1 MTVCEVVAK
10 SGLKL
15 LICGIFLILLPGS
28 GHAKPAEYQFEPTIK
43 LGVDNLVLSGS
54 ALRSVLFIKGYSIA
68 FYLPKK
74 ISSFDEVASLPNTA
88 FRIMIIPH
96 KELDAKAWT
105 DSIERG
111 FSKNLSDQELLQMRP
126 FMDALNQELTQMKGV
141 DVGDICTLD
150 FIPQKGVI
158 VGKNGTQSKAIG
170 DRVFFNNIL
179 GIWLGDVPAD
189 EELKKTILGQ

>member
-1 MTVCEVVAK
+1 MTFRKLGTK
-10 SGLKL
+10 SGWKSVL
-15 LICGIFLILLPGS
+15 CGIFLIVLSDLGY
-28 GHAKPAEYQFEPTIK
+28 AKPAEYQFEPSIK
-43 LGVDNLVLSGS
+43 LGGDQLVLSGS
-54 ALRSVLFIKGYSIA
+54 ALRSVLFIKGYSIG

-74 ISSFDEVASLPNTA
+74 ISNFEEVASLPNTS
-88 FRIMIIPH
+88 FRIVIIPH

-111 FSKNLSDQELLQMRP
+111 FSKNLSDQELVQMRP
-126 FMDALNQELTQMKGV
+126 FMDAINEELKQMKGV

-150 FIPQKGVI
+150 YIPKQGVI
-158 VGKNGTQSKAIG
+158 VGKNGTHSKAIG
-170 DRVFFNNIL
+170 DRAFFNNIL

>member
-1 MTVCEVVAK
+1 MTFRKVVTK
-10 SGLKL
+10 SGLRL
-15 LICGIFLILLPGS
+15 LLCSIFLILLS
-28 GHAKPAEYQFEPTIK
+28 GQGHTKPAEYHFEPVIK
-43 LGVDNLVLSGS
+43 LGADNLVLSGS
-54 ALRSVLFIKGYSIA
+54 ALRSVLFIKGYSIG

-88 FRIMIIPH
+88 LRIMIIPH

-126 FMDALNQELTQMKGV
+126 FMDAINEELTQMKGV

-158 VGKNGTQSKAIG
+158 IGKNGTQSKAIG

>member
-1 MTVCEVVAK
+1 MAFCKVVAK
-10 SGLKL
+10 SGFSL
-15 LICGIFLILLPGS
+15 LLCGIFMILLS
-28 GHAKPAEYQFEPTIK
+28 GLGYAKPAEYQFEPTIK

-54 ALRSVLFIKGYSIA
+54 ALRSVFFIKGYSIG

-74 ISSFDEVASLPNTA
+74 ISSFDDVASLPNSA

-126 FMDALNQELTQMKGV
+126 FMDAINEELTQMKGV

-150 FIPQKGVI
+150 FIPKQGVI
-158 VGKNGTQSKAIG
+158 IGKNGAQSKPIG

-189 EELKKTILGQ
+189 EELKKTVLGQ